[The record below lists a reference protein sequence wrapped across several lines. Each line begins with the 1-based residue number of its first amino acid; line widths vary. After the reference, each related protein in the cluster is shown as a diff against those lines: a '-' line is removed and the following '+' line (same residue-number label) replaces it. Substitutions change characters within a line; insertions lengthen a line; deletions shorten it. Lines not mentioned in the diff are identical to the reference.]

1 MTVMC
6 VLEEQSLTNNLNP
19 SPSPSLS
26 GNEQLSPNQE
36 RVMALAAMVQA
47 AALVHQIA
55 TTGQADENA
64 SNCSLGSL
72 FVTNPESTK
81 DVFGGPNAISNLRLG
96 LVTLKSIL
104 AQSHSPGAA
113 EITRYLIG
121 LAHLQAKLVKH
132 PDMLNNIS
140 KQLSHSQRQVDLY
153 ELSHANVFA
162 SVAETYSSTLSSF
175 RFRIQVTGNP
185 THLQQP
191 MNTNRVR
198 SYLLA
203 GIRATTLW
211 RQVGG
216 RKWHLV
222 LFKNSLQRELDTL
235 LHQISD

>member
-1 MTVMC
+1 VMY
-6 VLEEQSLTNNLNP
+6 VLEE
-19 SPSPSLS
+19 PSLIS
-26 GNEQLSPNQE
+26 NLTTNQE
-36 RVMALAAMVQA
+36 RVLALAAVVQA
-47 AALVHQIA
+47 AALVHQVA
-55 TTGQADENA
+55 NTGQADEKA
-64 SNCSLGSL
+64 SRCSLASL
-72 FVTNPESTK
+72 FVTNPESTE
-81 DVFGGPNAISNLRLG
+81 DVFGGPHAISNLRLG

-104 AQSHSPGAA
+104 AQGQSTGASD
-113 EITRYLIG
+113 ITRYLIG
-121 LAHLQAKLVKH
+121 LAHLQGKLIKH
-132 PDMLNNIS
+132 PDMLNDIS

-153 ELSHANVFA
+153 ELTHANVFA

-185 THLQQP
+185 TYLQQP

-222 LFKNSLQRELDTL
+222 LFKNTLQRELDAL
-235 LHQISD
+235 LNQLSH

>member
-1 MTVMC
+1 
-6 VLEEQSLTNNLNP
+6 LISNLT
-19 SPSPSLS
+19 S
-26 GNEQLSPNQE
+26 NQE
-36 RVMALAAMVQA
+36 RVLALSAVVQA
-47 AALVHQIA
+47 AVLVHQVA
-55 TTGQADENA
+55 NTGQADENA
-64 SNCSLGSL
+64 SRCSLASL
-72 FVTNPESTK
+72 FVTSPESTE
-81 DVFGGPNAISNLRLG
+81 DVFGGPHAISNLRLG

-104 AQSHSPGAA
+104 AQGQSAGASD
-113 EITRYLIG
+113 ITRYLIG
-121 LAHLQAKLVKH
+121 LAHLQGKLIKH

-140 KQLSHSQRQVDLY
+140 KQLSHSQRQVELY
-153 ELSHANVFA
+153 ELTHANVFA

-185 THLQQP
+185 TYLQQP

-222 LFKNSLQRELDTL
+222 LFKNSLQRELDAL
-235 LHQISD
+235 LSQLSH

>member
-1 MTVMC
+1 M
-6 VLEEQSLTNNLNP
+6 
-19 SPSPSLS
+19 
-26 GNEQLSPNQE
+26 
-36 RVMALAAMVQA
+36 
-47 AALVHQIA
+47 
-55 TTGQADENA
+55 
-64 SNCSLGSL
+64 
-72 FVTNPESTK
+72 
-81 DVFGGPNAISNLRLG
+81 
-96 LVTLKSIL
+96 
-104 AQSHSPGAA
+104 
-113 EITRYLIG
+113 
-121 LAHLQAKLVKH
+121 
-132 PDMLNNIS
+132 
-140 KQLSHSQRQVDLY
+140 Y

-185 THLQQP
+185 TYLQQP

>member
-1 MTVMC
+1 MY
-6 VLEEQSLTNNLNP
+6 VLEERSLISNLTF
-19 SPSPSLS
+19 
-26 GNEQLSPNQE
+26 NQE
-36 RVMALAAMVQA
+36 RVLALAAVVQA
-47 AALVHQIA
+47 AALVHQVA
-55 TTGQADENA
+55 HTGQADENA
-64 SNCSLGSL
+64 SRCSLASL
-72 FVTNPESTK
+72 FVTSPESTE
-81 DVFGGPNAISNLRLG
+81 DVFGGPHAISNLRLG

-104 AQSHSPGAA
+104 AQGQSAGASD
-113 EITRYLIG
+113 ITRYLIG
-121 LAHLQAKLVKH
+121 LAHLQGKLIKH

-140 KQLSHSQRQVDLY
+140 KQLSHSQRQVELY
-153 ELSHANVFA
+153 ELTHANVFA

-185 THLQQP
+185 TYLQQP

-222 LFKNSLQRELDTL
+222 LFKNSLQRELDAL
-235 LHQISD
+235 LSQLSH

>member
-1 MTVMC
+1 MY
-6 VLEEQSLTNNLNP
+6 VLEERSLISNLT
-19 SPSPSLS
+19 S
-26 GNEQLSPNQE
+26 NQE
-36 RVMALAAMVQA
+36 RVLALSAVVQA
-47 AALVHQIA
+47 AVLVHQVA
-55 TTGQADENA
+55 NTGQADENA
-64 SNCSLGSL
+64 SRCSLASL
-72 FVTNPESTK
+72 FVTSPESTE
-81 DVFGGPNAISNLRLG
+81 DVFGGPHAISNLRLG

-104 AQSHSPGAA
+104 AQGQSAGASD
-113 EITRYLIG
+113 ITRYLIG
-121 LAHLQAKLVKH
+121 LAHLQGKLIKH

-140 KQLSHSQRQVDLY
+140 KQLSHSQRQVELY
-153 ELSHANVFA
+153 ELTHANVFA

-185 THLQQP
+185 TYLQQP

-222 LFKNSLQRELDTL
+222 LFKNSLQRELDAL
-235 LHQISD
+235 LSQLSH

>member
-1 MTVMC
+1 MT
-6 VLEEQSLTNNLNP
+6 SNL
-19 SPSPSLS
+19 SA
-26 GNEQLSPNQE
+26 NQE
-36 RVMALAAMVQA
+36 RVLALAAMVQA
-47 AALVHQIA
+47 AALVHQVA
-55 TTGQADENA
+55 NTGQADENA
-64 SNCSLGSL
+64 SRSSLASL
-72 FVTNPESTK
+72 FVTSPESTE
-81 DVFGGPNAISNLRLG
+81 DVFGGPDAISNLRLG
-96 LVTLKSIL
+96 LVTLQSIL
-104 AQSHSPGAA
+104 AQGQSPGAG

-121 LAHLQAKLVKH
+121 LSHLQSKLRKH
-132 PDMLNNIS
+132 PDMLNDIS

-153 ELSHANVFA
+153 ELTHANVFA

-185 THLQQP
+185 TYLQQP

-222 LFKNSLQRELDTL
+222 LFKNSLQRELDAL
-235 LHQISD
+235 LSQLSD

>member
-1 MTVMC
+1 MY
-6 VLEEQSLTNNLNP
+6 VLEERSLISNLTF
-19 SPSPSLS
+19 
-26 GNEQLSPNQE
+26 NQE
-36 RVMALAAMVQA
+36 RVLALAAVVQA
-47 AALVHQIA
+47 AALVHQVA
-55 TTGQADENA
+55 NTGQADENA
-64 SNCSLGSL
+64 SRCSLASL
-72 FVTNPESTK
+72 FVTSPESTE
-81 DVFGGPNAISNLRLG
+81 DVFGGPHAISNLRLG

-104 AQSHSPGAA
+104 AQGQSAGASD
-113 EITRYLIG
+113 ITRYLIG
-121 LAHLQAKLVKH
+121 LAHLQGKLIKH

-140 KQLSHSQRQVDLY
+140 KQLSHSQRQVELY
-153 ELSHANVFA
+153 ELTHANVFA

-185 THLQQP
+185 TYLQQP

-222 LFKNSLQRELDTL
+222 LFKNSLQRELDAL
-235 LHQISD
+235 LSQLSH